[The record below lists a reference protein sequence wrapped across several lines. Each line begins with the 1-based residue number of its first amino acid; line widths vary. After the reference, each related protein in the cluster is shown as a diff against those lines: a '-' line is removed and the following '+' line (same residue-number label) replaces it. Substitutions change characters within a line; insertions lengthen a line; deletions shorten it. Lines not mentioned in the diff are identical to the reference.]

1 MKAHELSKILEL
13 QFKELKEIASNLSI
27 SINSPNQKLTD
38 EQISLIEEFLNKRK
52 DKNEAKV
59 NESPSIKEVSIK
71 EPSIKKTTETELMDA
86 KLEVIE
92 KESIDKKFDEKEKV
106 LGSRSFQETRSAEK
120 DQDIVKKEEVKVD
133 YSEESIKE
141 VEVEFPITVE
151 KFANTLNINLTEL
164 IQKLL
169 SKGHILNKNS
179 FIDFS
184 LAEEIAFEYNI
195 LIKSKEK
202 EKKSFVSLE
211 LEEQEIWVSRPPVV
225 TVMGHV
231 DHGKTTLLDT
241 IRKTNVVSKE
251 AGGITQH
258 IGAYQVEYNSKKIT
272 FIDTP
277 GHEAFTSLRARG
289 AKVTDIVILVVAADD
304 GVMPQTI
311 EAINHAKAAGVP
323 IIVAINKIDK
333 PNANVDRVKNQLVT
347 YGLIPEEWGGHTPVV
362 EISAKTGKNI
372 DYLLEVILLV
382 AELMDLKANIA
393 GNPEGVVIESKLD
406 KNKGPIAT
414 ILVQKGILKTGMS
427 FVIGKTWGKIRAMY
441 NERGQIVKEA
451 TPSTPVEIIGISQ
464 VPEAGEKLIVVENEK
479 IAKNLALE
487 NQKLEEISKK
497 QSKKVFSINDIL
509 AKFSSEETQNFNII
523 LKADTQGSLE
533 AIKSIIER
541 MNIENIR
548 FNILHAA
555 VGNIVDSDV
564 LLAKASNAV
573 ILGFNIKVEATAKKL
588 IEKEGIQCYIHN
600 IIYELIDN
608 LKKLVEGAIKP
619 EEIEIEIGQAQVKQV
634 FKVKNGKVAG
644 CYVINGKITRDSKVI
659 IERNNG
665 KVFEGYVESLRRFQE
680 DVKEVN
686 QGYECGI
693 KIKDFNDILVGDII
707 RAFVKQY
714 Q

>member
-13 QFKELKEIASNLSI
+13 SFKELKEIASNLSI
-27 SINSPNQKLTD
+27 PINSPNQKLTD
-38 EQISLIEEFLNKRK
+38 EQVSLIEEFINKRK
-52 DKNEAKV
+52 DKDETKI
-59 NESPSIKEVSIK
+59 NESLSIKEDSIK
-71 EPSIKKTTETELMDA
+71 EPIETELIDT
-86 KLEVIE
+86 KLEIID
-92 KESIDKKFDEKEKV
+92 KESIDKKFIDEKEKV
-106 LGSRSFQETRSAEK
+106 
-120 DQDIVKKEEVKVD
+120 QDPKSVNKELDIIKEEIKVD
-133 YSEESIKE
+133 YLEESIKE

-202 EKKSFVSLE
+202 EKKRFVSLE

-251 AGGITQH
+251 VGGITQH

-393 GNPEGVVIESKLD
+393 GNPEGIVIESKLD

-414 ILVQKGILKTGMS
+414 ILVQKGILRTGMS

-451 TPSTPVEIIGISQ
+451 TPSTPVEIMGISQ
-464 VPEAGEKLIVVENEK
+464 VPEAGEKLIVVENER

-509 AKFSSEETQNFNII
+509 AKFSSEEKQNFNII

-555 VGNIVDSDV
+555 VGNVVDSDV

-573 ILGFNIKVEATAKKL
+573 ILGFNIKIEATAKKL
-588 IEKEGIQCYIHN
+588 LEKEEIQCYIHN
-600 IIYELIDN
+600 IIYELVDN
-608 LKKLVEGAIKP
+608 LKKLVEGAIKS

-659 IERNNG
+659 IERNNE

-693 KIKDFNDILVGDII
+693 KIKDFNDILIGDII

>member
-1 MKAHELSKILEL
+1 
-13 QFKELKEIASNLSI
+13 
-27 SINSPNQKLTD
+27 
-38 EQISLIEEFLNKRK
+38 LNI
-52 DKNEAKV
+52 
-59 NESPSIKEVSIK
+59 IKEEI
-71 EPSIKKTTETELMDA
+71 
-86 KLEVIE
+86 
-92 KESIDKKFDEKEKV
+92 
-106 LGSRSFQETRSAEK
+106 
-120 DQDIVKKEEVKVD
+120 KVD
-133 YSEESIKE
+133 YLEESIKE

-211 LEEQEIWVSRPPVV
+211 LEEKEIWVSRPPVV

-548 FNILHAA
+548 FNILHAG

-564 LLAKASNAV
+564 LLSKASNAV
-573 ILGFNIKVEATAKKL
+573 ILGFNIKIEATAKKL
-588 IEKEGIQCYIHN
+588 LEKEEIQCYIHN
-600 IIYELIDN
+600 IIYELVDN

-634 FKVKNGKVAG
+634 FKVKNSKVAG

-659 IERNNG
+659 VERNNE
-665 KVFEGYVESLRRFQE
+665 KVFEGYIESLRRFQE

-693 KIKDFNDILVGDII
+693 KIKDFNDILIGDII

-714 Q
+714 

>member
-52 DKNEAKV
+52 DKDGTKV
-59 NESPSIKEVSIK
+59 SESPSIKEASIK
-71 EPSIKKTTETELMDA
+71 EAIKTELIDT
-86 KLEVIE
+86 KLEFID
-92 KESIDKKFDEKEKV
+92 KESIDKKFIDEKEKIPDTKNV
-106 LGSRSFQETRSAEK
+106 NKEL
-120 DQDIVKKEEVKVD
+120 DIIEEEIKVD
-133 YSEESIKE
+133 YLEESIKE

-414 ILVQKGILKTGMS
+414 ILVQKGILRTGMS

-573 ILGFNIKVEATAKKL
+573 ILGFNIKIEATAKKL
-588 IEKEGIQCYIHN
+588 LEKEEIQCYIHN
-600 IIYELIDN
+600 IIYELVDN

-634 FKVKNGKVAG
+634 FKVKNSKVAG

-659 IERNNG
+659 VERNNE
-665 KVFEGYVESLRRFQE
+665 KVFEGYIESLRRFQE

-693 KIKDFNDILVGDII
+693 KIKDFNDILIGDII

-714 Q
+714 

>member
-13 QFKELKEIASNLSI
+13 SFKELKEIASNLSI

-38 EQISLIEEFLNKRK
+38 EQISLIEEFINKRK
-52 DKNEAKV
+52 DKDETKV
-59 NESPSIKEVSIK
+59 NESLSIKEDSIK
-71 EPSIKKTTETELMDA
+71 EPIETELIDA
-86 KLEVIE
+86 KLEIID
-92 KESIDKKFDEKEKV
+92 KESIDKEFIDEKEKV
-106 LGSRSFQETRSAEK
+106 
-120 DQDIVKKEEVKVD
+120 QDPKSVNKELDIIKEEIKVD
-133 YSEESIKE
+133 YLEESIKE

-202 EKKSFVSLE
+202 EKKRFVSLE

-251 AGGITQH
+251 VGGITQH

-393 GNPEGVVIESKLD
+393 GNPEGIVIESKLD

-414 ILVQKGILKTGMS
+414 ILVQKGILRTGMS

-451 TPSTPVEIIGISQ
+451 TPSTPVEIMGISQ

-509 AKFSSEETQNFNII
+509 AKFSPEETQNFNII

-533 AIKSIIER
+533 AIKSIIEK

-555 VGNIVDSDV
+555 VGNVVDSDV

-573 ILGFNIKVEATAKKL
+573 ILGFNIKIEATAKKL
-588 IEKEGIQCYIHN
+588 LEKEEIQCYIHN
-600 IIYELIDN
+600 IIYELVDN

-659 IERNNG
+659 IERNNE

-693 KIKDFNDILVGDII
+693 KIKDFNDILIGDII

-714 Q
+714 